1 MYKPN
6 QMKILKEIKETALLM
21 VEELDS
27 VDFFTEYPFIPKEV
41 LHTKL
46 ETEMQKKWDN
56 YSETFMLDETEFG
69 QLCEMIVKE
78 EVSISVTELLMKGEM
93 NMSVNTN
100 GEIVYS
106 SNRYFD
112 KNEL

>member
-56 YSETFMLDETEFG
+56 Y
-69 QLCEMIVKE
+69 
-78 EVSISVTELLMKGEM
+78 
-93 NMSVNTN
+93 
-100 GEIVYS
+100 
-106 SNRYFD
+106 
-112 KNEL
+112 

>member
-1 MYKPN
+1 ME
-6 QMKILKEIKETALLM
+6 ILKEIKETALLM

-41 LHTKL
+41 LHSKL

-56 YSETFMLDETEFG
+56 YSETFMLDEEEFG
-69 QLCEMIVKE
+69 KLCEVIVKE
-78 EVSISVTELLMKGEM
+78 EVEASVTELIMKGAL
-93 NMSVNTN
+93 NMSVNEK

-106 SNRYFD
+106 TNKDFEED
-112 KNEL
+112 EF